1 MVKKQNRGRI
11 RKISNPILK
20 QAPTTAKIKVQ
31 LDSRTVITIHDMS
44 ALAAWLIRYPNAK
57 VL

>member
-11 RKISNPILK
+11 KKITNPILK
-20 QAPTTAKIKVQ
+20 QAPTTATIKVR

-44 ALAAWLIRYPNAK
+44 AFAIWLIRYPDAK
-57 VL
+57 II